1 MDEHLFSSPVPF
13 PAEGNR
19 VEQGGAPS
27 LQQGGGGGEFMGS
40 SATETESDE
49 EVFGVEGA
57 GAGGAGGGA
66 VAAPSDEQIAFT
78 KEVKAF
84 WTKQGKNLTIKKLG
98 KAPINILLFH
108 REVLQRSLPCLNV

>member
-1 MDEHLFSSPVPF
+1 MDEHLFSSPHPS

-19 VEQGGAPS
+19 VEQGATPS
-27 LQQGGGGGEFMGS
+27 LHQSGGGGEFMGS
-40 SATETESDE
+40 SAAETESDE
-49 EVFGVEGA
+49 EAYGVEGA
-57 GAGGAGGGA
+57 GGGGAGGGA

-84 WTKQGKNLTIKKLG
+84 WAKQGKKLG
-98 KAPINILLFH
+98 KAPINLLFFH